1 MNDLSE
7 CLSTFLNCL
16 NEYPEPETVE
26 LSSLL
31 AALAK
36 DLEVHRPPVL
46 PSSLLISLFS
56 TVLLVWE
63 IITVCPLCDSSLGHF

>member
-36 DLEVHRPPVL
+36 DLEVHTLSILFFSQLTPLVQYRASCLGNYHGVF
-46 PSSLLISLFS
+46 SL
-56 TVLLVWE
+56 
-63 IITVCPLCDSSLGHF
+63 